1 MTRKN
6 GHSSISFTTDVF
18 SDARESW
25 RNRVFGH
32 INNLYKAAKRNRFS
46 PKINGSV
53 QGESADQDYASEG
66 DYFRLVAIGR
76 QFDRDDLV
84 AGAVVNRL
92 VDNVLRDGFTYDPKT
107 GDKEADAILKARFEA
122 YEASAQDVDVSSER
136 DLHTLA
142 RLIFRDS
149 IVSGDIFATKVSDGR
164 QQIFEGHRCR
174 TPRDLGGDLKKLC
187 IHGVQLDGL
196 RRRVAYY
203 FARDDIQLSSS
214 ISLNAAERIPAF
226 DANGFRNVL
235 HIYHPKRT
243 TQTRGVTKFAPVAD
257 AVPMHADIQFAKM
270 VQQQQ
275 VSVWSMIRQRQ
286 LGFEMPDGV
295 IEARETVEDPC
306 KAGQTRSM
314 MNVSPGMMYT
324 GYPGETISGF
334 SPNVPNPTFFD
345 HAKQLQQLIAINMDV
360 PLVVMLLDASETNF
374 SGFRGAL
381 EQAKIAFVN
390 LQQWFATIY
399 YREVLLWQMRLWSD
413 PASPLADPFIVR
425 LRERGINVF
434 AHEWVLPTWPYIQ
447 PIEDAT
453 ADQIRLRTGMTSLR
467 RAHAA
472 RGQDYDTVM
481 EEIIADRKAL
491 IIAAKTAAA
500 EINAQFPDDNEPAH
514 WRDLAVLPPSQGE
527 TLALPSVEPERMKQD
542 KPTEGNSDARN

>member
-1 MTRKN
+1 MKRN
-6 GHSSISFTTDVF
+6 GHNAIVDTTEVF
-18 SDARESW
+18 SAARESW
-25 RNRVFGH
+25 RNRVFETV
-32 INNLYKAAKRNRFS
+32 NNLYKAAKRGRFAT
-46 PKINGSV
+46 KVNGSV

-66 DYFRLVAIGR
+66 DYFRMVAIGR

-92 VDNVLRDGFTYDPKT
+92 VDNVMRDGFGYDPKT
-107 GDKEADAILKARFEA
+107 GDKEADKILRARWEA
-122 YEASAQDVDVSSER
+122 YEESPEDVDVSGEKG
-136 DLHTLA
+136 LHALA
-142 RLIFRDS
+142 KLLFRDS
-149 IVSGDIFATKVSDGR
+149 IVSGDDFVTKLADGR
-164 QQIFEGHRCR
+164 QQVFEAHRCK
-174 TPRDLGGDLKKLC
+174 TPRDLPGGDKKLC
-187 IHGVQLDGL
+187 VHGVQLDGL

-203 FARDDIQLSSS
+203 FAKDDIALNSSVSLSG
-214 ISLNAAERIPAF
+214 IERIPAR

-243 TQTRGVTKFAPVAD
+243 TQTRGVTKFAPVSD
-257 AVPMHADIQFAKM
+257 AVPMHGDIQFAKM

-275 VSVWSMIRQRQ
+275 VSVWTMVRQRQ
-286 LGFEMPDGV
+286 LGFELPDGV
-295 IEARETVEDPC
+295 IENRETVEDPC
-306 KAGQTRSM
+306 KPGQTRSM

-324 GYPGETISGF
+324 GYPGETINGF

-345 HAKQLQQLIAINMDV
+345 HARQLQQLIAINLDI

-413 PASPLADPFIVR
+413 PASPLADPFIVQ

-447 PIEDAT
+447 PVEDAT

-467 RAHAA
+467 RAHAS

-481 EEIIADRKAL
+481 EEIVADRKAL

-500 EINAQFPDDNEPAH
+500 EINAAFPDDNEPAH

-527 TLALPSVEPERMKQD
+527 TLALPPVEPERMKQE
-542 KPTEGNSDARN
+542 PAAAGGTNNA